1 MIRDNDVSAREKYV
15 EKVIETGST
24 IALPELRT
32 PSPDAIYHI
41 RDRGGLGT
49 VAIPEPALD
58 ERQLDALSRFRFAQY
73 AAAGYADAE
82 VVFRERLDQ
91 SPQAGYSSPD
101 TVHFVVFVV
110 ATGELVA
117 SMCMLGPPPA
127 PPGMK
132 VARRD
137 RPLFPVEEHFGRGLF
152 DRLERVPQTPVDR
165 VREYGRLAKNMGRHQ
180 SAGSRAVI
188 ELILAP
194 MRLGIGEWA
203 NAFDVVIGH
212 LDPSRVQRNLEF
224 FHIPLVVLRSGF
236 PYAPG
241 HPLNPGLEITDRHPF
256 AFAVADLAS
265 TESRLDAIEA
275 ALELPDS
282 QAIHAFAALKQ
293 IPLETRSS
301 LLPRG
306 GLPALTDTPLP
317 QRSLSN
323 GERRRARELGEKL
336 EMFRPFAGLSDPE
349 RTTLSTLAIETEVE
363 PGASVARRGEVAR
376 ELVLIEDGQAVV
388 RCGGRAAVLIGPGAC
403 LGAGGVVSDLPAQA
417 DVVATT
423 PLRTLRLPGDVYRA
437 FLHELPDVDRELRRL
452 ARYESRGTGRSLI
465 ASNTAE
471 TQAALRAAGAALRDP
486 VLRNP
491 DSMAAKF
498 LPAKARLV
506 TLAKMPGV
514 RRLLP
519 AIAERLAPG
528 SYGYELVR
536 VKHVDAILEA
546 ELRDG
551 LDQIA
556 ILGAGYDSRS
566 YRFADALQGVRVFE
580 VDLPAMSAIKRDKVA
595 RLLLTTP
602 EHVTYVGADFRDADL
617 CERLGQ
623 HGYEMRART
632 LLILSGVLSYLNEA
646 EVGRLFGWIGR
657 HSNPRSS
664 IVFDYIFSA
673 MVKGDDASHGAM
685 QLRKRL
691 SELGEPLRFGIPT
704 GEVARFLEA
713 FGLALVSDLQAD
725 ELAERYL
732 RREDGTLAGR
742 PYDFTALAHA
752 RVVTPTR
759 EWSSGQDSLSAG
771 A

>member
-1 MIRDNDVSAREKYV
+1 MIRDSHVSARENYV
-15 EKVIETGST
+15 EQVIQAGSL
-24 IALPELRT
+24 IALPELRA
-32 PSPDAIYHI
+32 PSLPDAIYHI

-58 ERQLDALSRFRFAQY
+58 ERQLEALSRFRFAQY
-73 AAAGYADAE
+73 TAAGYADAE
-82 VVFRERLDQ
+82 VVFRERLDK
-91 SPQAGYSSPD
+91 SPQASYTSPES
-101 TVHFVVFVV
+101 VHFVVFVV

-127 PPGMK
+127 PPGVS

-152 DRLERVPQTPVDR
+152 DRLERAPQAPIDR
-165 VREYGRLAKNMGRHQ
+165 LREYGRLAKNMRRHRG
-180 SAGSRAVI
+180 AGSRAVI

-203 NAFDVVIGH
+203 TAFDVVIGH

-224 FHIPLVVLRSGF
+224 FHIPLVVMRSGF
-236 PYAPG
+236 PYVGPG
-241 HPLNPGLEITDRHPF
+241 HPFNPGLESSDRHPF

-265 TESRLDAIEA
+265 AASRLDAIEA

-293 IPLETRSS
+293 IPPEKQSS

-306 GLPALTDTPLP
+306 GLPALTDTPVP

-323 GERRRARELGEKL
+323 GERRRTRELAARL

-363 PGASVARRGEVAR
+363 QGASIARRGEIAS
-376 ELVLIEDGQAVV
+376 ELVLIETGQAEI
-388 RCGGRAAVLIGPGAC
+388 RSSGRAAVMIGPGTC
-403 LGAGGVVSDLPAQA
+403 IGAGGVLSGVAARA
-417 DVVATT
+417 DVMATT
-423 PLRTLRLPGDVYRA
+423 PLRTLRLPADVYRA
-437 FLHELPDVDRELRRL
+437 FLRELPDVDLELRRL
-452 ARYESRGTGRSLI
+452 ARSESQGAGLSLI

-471 TQAALRAAGAALRDP
+471 TQAALRAAGAAERDP

-498 LPAKARLV
+498 LPAQARLV
-506 TLAKMPGV
+506 ALAKVPGV

-528 SYGYELVR
+528 GYGYELAR
-536 VKHVDAILEA
+536 VKHVDTILEA

-551 LDQIA
+551 LDQVA
-556 ILGAGYDSRS
+556 ILGAGYDSRP
-566 YRFADALQGVRVFE
+566 YRFADALHGARVFE
-580 VDLPAMSAIKRDKVA
+580 VDLPTMSAIKRHKVA
-595 RLLLTTP
+595 RLLPAPP
-602 EHVTYVGADFRDADL
+602 EHVIYVGTDLRDADL
-617 CERLGQ
+617 DERLDQ
-623 HGYEMRART
+623 HGYELHTRT
-632 LLILSGVLSYLNEA
+632 LLILSGVMSYLSEA
-646 EVGRLFGWIGR
+646 AVGRLFAWIGR

-664 IVFDYIFSA
+664 IVFDYIFRA
-673 MVKGDDASHGAM
+673 MVEGDDASYGAKE
-685 QLRKRL
+685 LRKRL
-691 SELGEPLRFGIPT
+691 SALGEPLRFGIPA
-704 GEVARFLEA
+704 GGVARFVEP
-713 FGLALVSDLQAD
+713 FGLALVSDLQPD

-732 RREDGTLAGR
+732 RRTDGTPAGR
-742 PYDFTALAHA
+742 PYGFSALAHA
-752 RVVTPTR
+752 RVVTPAPPLVGR
-759 EWSSGQDSLSAG
+759 
-771 A
+771 